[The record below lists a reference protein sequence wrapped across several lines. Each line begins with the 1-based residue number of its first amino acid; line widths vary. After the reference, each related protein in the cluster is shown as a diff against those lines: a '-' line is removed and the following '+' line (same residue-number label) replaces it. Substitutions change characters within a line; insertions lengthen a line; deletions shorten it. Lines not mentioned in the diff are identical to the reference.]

1 LARKIIIKTSAT
13 GEVSAE
19 LYEDKNRKTGDAI
32 WNALPMEARAN
43 RWGEEIYFSTGVKI
57 GEENS
62 QEGVQVGEIGY
73 WPPGKA
79 FCIFFGRTPAST
91 DDKPRAASPV
101 NVFGKVIGDLSG
113 LKKVRDGDQITID
126 KAK

>member
-79 FCIFFGRTPAST
+79 LCIFFGRTPAST